1 MGSWIPIHRR
11 KKIIMKKN
19 IFSSLFWKISAVFFV
34 LLAVVGV
41 TYILITVKHS
51 NNYLDEVNQ
60 RLNHNTARN
69 IVENSTPFYNGKVI
83 QPALEEMFHHVMAIN
98 PSLEVYLLD
107 TTGKIISWFPPEKK
121 ISLQSVNMKPVL
133 EFINDSIVRCIK
145 GDDPL
150 NPEIQ
155 KVFSA
160 SRLTMNNMLYAYIY
174 VVLAGQEYHAASEYL
189 FGNYIMQVGLRTML
203 VTMLVTLLVGLII
216 IKIITQ
222 NYSKIIYVMQKFRQ
236 GDLTARVK
244 VQSSGDEKQLAEIFN
259 EMADILTGNIEKL
272 KQVENLRRE
281 LIANI
286 SHDLRTPIAIIRGYV
301 ETLQMKEETITVEE
315 RSRYINTV
323 RESAEKLDKLVNEL
337 FELSKLEA
345 NQVQA
350 KKEPFIISELV
361 SDISNKYQLMAKEKN
376 ITINTVLSKDT
387 PPVFADV
394 SLIERV
400 MQNLIDNALKFTPSG
415 GNILIKTLKSHDNNI
430 EISVSDSGIGIP
442 ENEREQIFS
451 RYYKANNFTDLKN
464 STGLGLAIAKK
475 ILDLHNSSLDLIS
488 KENSGSSFIFR
499 LPVFEKN

>member
-1 MGSWIPIHRR
+1 
-11 KKIIMKKN
+11 
-19 IFSSLFWKISAVFFV
+19 
-34 LLAVVGV
+34 
-41 TYILITVKHS
+41 
-51 NNYLDEVNQ
+51 
-60 RLNHNTARN
+60 
-69 IVENSTPFYNGKVI
+69 
-83 QPALEEMFHHVMAIN
+83 
-98 PSLEVYLLD
+98 
-107 TTGKIISWFPPEKK
+107 
-121 ISLQSVNMKPVL
+121 
-133 EFINDSIVRCIK
+133 
-145 GDDPL
+145 
-150 NPEIQ
+150 
-155 KVFSA
+155 
-160 SRLTMNNMLYAYIY
+160 MLYAYIY

-286 SHDLRTPIAIIRGYV
+286 SHDLRTPISIIRGYV

-387 PPVFADV
+387 PPDFADV